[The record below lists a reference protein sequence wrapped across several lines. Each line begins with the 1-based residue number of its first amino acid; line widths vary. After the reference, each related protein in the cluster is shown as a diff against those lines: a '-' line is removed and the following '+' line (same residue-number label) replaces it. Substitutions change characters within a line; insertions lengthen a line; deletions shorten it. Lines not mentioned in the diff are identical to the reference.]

1 MRSHD
6 NFSSASSA
14 LYSSCFPTKQSCMAK
29 EWYEAALKRLW
40 TSALNDTG
48 VLRAKVCTDEVLHNI
63 AVTTHP

>member
-1 MRSHD
+1 
-6 NFSSASSA
+6 
-14 LYSSCFPTKQSCMAK
+14 MAK

-63 AVTTHP
+63 AVTTHPYGVDGIMAALDYGV

>member
-48 VLRAKVCTDEVLHNI
+48 VLRAKVCTD
-63 AVTTHP
+63 